1 MSKQEIKEFILGLI
15 TLILIGLTIG
25 VVLFLGA

>member
-1 MSKQEIKEFILGLI
+1 MSGQEIKEFILGLI